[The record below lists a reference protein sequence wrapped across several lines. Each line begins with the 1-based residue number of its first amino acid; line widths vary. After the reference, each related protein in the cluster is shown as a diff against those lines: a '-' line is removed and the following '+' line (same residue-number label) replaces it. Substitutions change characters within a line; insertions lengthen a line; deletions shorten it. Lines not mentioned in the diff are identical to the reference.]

1 MKENISIPSRP
12 KRNFVPVS
20 FNIDS
25 WNKVEPL
32 FENLLKRSINS
43 KKELENWMKDRSEL
57 NSVMNEDLAWRYIK
71 MNINTKDEK
80 LAKKFHFWIKEIS
93 PNLAPYS
100 HKLNIKLIESPFLN
114 ELEHEKYNIYLRS
127 VKKQIEIYREENI
140 PLFTEMEAKQQEY
153 GMISAKMTVEF
164 DGKSLTMQQAS
175 LILKDTDREKR
186 KTIYNLIQKRR
197 LEDEEKLDNLYDELI
212 ILRQKIAK
220 NAGYNNYRDY
230 MFSAMGRFDYKPED
244 CFDFHNAISK
254 KIVPIITSFEKKR
267 KKELNYVNYRPWD
280 TAVDVNGLKPLK
292 PFNGGNE
299 LTDLTIKCFSKLRPY
314 FGNCISIMK
323 EMKHLD
329 LESKEGKAPG
339 GFMYPLHEIGV
350 PFIYMNSVGS
360 QRDLVTMV
368 HEGGHAIHS
377 FLCRNLELT
386 EFKSTPSEVAELA
399 SMAMELLSMD
409 YWDTFYKNENELK
422 RAKLEQLEKALG
434 TLPWVAAIDK
444 FQHWV
449 YTNKHTSK
457 ERKEKWLE
465 IDTELGNQVINWDGQ
480 VSAQKIMWQRQLH
493 LYEVPFYYI
502 EYGMAQLGAIA
513 VWRSYKKNGEEA
525 IENYINAL
533 KLGYTKSIGEI
544 YKTAGIK
551 FDFSE
556 EYVNELA
563 LFIKEELK
571 KLH

>member
-12 KRNFVPVS
+12 KRKFVPENL
-20 FNIDS
+20 NIDS

-230 MFSAMGRFDYKPED
+230 MFSAMGRFDYEPED

-254 KIVPIITSFEKKR
+254 KIVPIITSFEEKR

-280 TAVDVNGLKPLK
+280 TAVDVDGLKPLK

-409 YWDTFYKNENELK
+409 HWDTFYENENELK

-465 IDTELGNQVINWDGQ
+465 IDSELGNQVINWDGQ
-480 VSAQKIMWQRQLH
+480 VSSQKIMWQRQLH

-513 VWRSYKKNGEEA
+513 VWRSYKKNGEKA
-525 IENYINAL
+525 IENYISAL